1 VLAAPVAPAEVAAA
15 RMVVAGTRLM
25 LERVTQ
31 TRPTEV
37 VPAASKRIQ
46 VGQALGRPTR

>member
-1 VLAAPVAPAEVAAA
+1 MLAAPVAPAEVAAVQMA
-15 RMVVAGTRLM
+15 VVGTLLM

-37 VPAASKRIQ
+37 VPAESKRFQ
-46 VGQALGRPTR
+46 VGQALGRPTA